1 MEQEPRNENP
11 TGVLLVENKYSLY
24 DSCGST
30 GEPGKISSCLLIDT
44 PFFKKKNIIHCLSH
58 TSSCVFVEECYHSKQ
73 HSSSPLQS

>member
-11 TGVLLVENKYSLY
+11 TGVLLIENKYSLY

-44 PFFKKKNIIHCLSH
+44 PFFKKKTYLLSV
-58 TSSCVFVEECYHSKQ
+58 SYFKLCFC
-73 HSSSPLQS
+73 